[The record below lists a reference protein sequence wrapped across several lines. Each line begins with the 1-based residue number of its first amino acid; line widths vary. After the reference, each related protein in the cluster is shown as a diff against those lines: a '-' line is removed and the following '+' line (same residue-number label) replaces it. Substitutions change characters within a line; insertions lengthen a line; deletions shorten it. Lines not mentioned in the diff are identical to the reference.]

1 MALTE
6 TVTLRPKVR
15 NATNLFLSL
24 KTLSWNPEV
33 PSPHASSRG
42 ITPSDGDL
50 VPCSVGPPPAP
61 RDSTP
66 WHS

>member
-24 KTLSWNPEV
+24 KTLSWNPE
-33 PSPHASSRG
+33 A
-42 ITPSDGDL
+42 
-50 VPCSVGPPPAP
+50 PAP
-61 RDSTP
+61 TP
-66 WHS
+66 HPEVSLQATET